1 MRNRPIDMN
10 IAKTTFLAHQ
20 PDDVRVNTARR
31 YANGSLFQ
39 RIINAELTVQTAA
52 VNAPP
57 PLNN

>member
-1 MRNRPIDMN
+1 MN
-10 IAKTTFLAHQ
+10 IAKTTFPAYQ

-31 YANGSLFQ
+31 HANGSLLQ
-39 RIINAELTVQTAA
+39 RIINAELTVRSAA

>member
-1 MRNRPIDMN
+1 MRNRRIDMN
-10 IAKTTFLAHQ
+10 IAKTIFPAHH

-31 YANGSLFQ
+31 HANGSLLQ
-39 RIINAELTVQTAA
+39 RIINAELTVRSAA